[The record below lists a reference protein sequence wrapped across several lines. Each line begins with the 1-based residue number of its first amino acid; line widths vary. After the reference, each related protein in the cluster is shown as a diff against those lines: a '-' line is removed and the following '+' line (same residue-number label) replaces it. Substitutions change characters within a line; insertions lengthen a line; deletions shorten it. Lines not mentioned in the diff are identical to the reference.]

1 MARYMRSIS
10 PKWVFSLGVAVALS
24 SGLASYG
31 QDNPAPNTPSSG
43 GWRRFGDSN
52 RGSTNPNPADANVE
66 QEPGGPGSQ
75 RGPGYA
81 PAPIPPTLTLPVGSW
96 ITVRVDQPLSSDH
109 NQAGDSFSATLVQ
122 PLVADGRV
130 IAHPGQRVQGRV
142 VETQKAGRA
151 KGTSRLGIELTEL
164 ALVNGVQVPLKT
176 QLVER
181 RGDTSV
187 GRDVGAVGVTAGAGA
202 AIGAAAAGGFGAG
215 LGALAGAGAAT
226 IGVLT
231 TRGKAT
237 VVYPETQLTFRL
249 EQPITISTERSE
261 QAFETV
267 RGQDYERAPSLRQR
281 PMGRPG
287 PGYYPGYYPP
297 PAYYGAY
304 PYFGSSLYWS
314 SGPRFYYG
322 RGYRGRW

>member
-1 MARYMRSIS
+1 MKSIS
-10 PKWVFSLGVAVALS
+10 PRWVFSLGIAVALS
-24 SGLASYG
+24 SGLPSYA
-31 QDNPAPNTPSSG
+31 QDNQAPPGSNGPSSG

-52 RGSTNPNPADANVE
+52 RGNTNPADPDAE
-66 QEPGGPGSQ
+66 QGPGGPLGQ
-75 RGPGYA
+75 REPGYA
-81 PAPIPPTLTLPVGSW
+81 PAPIPPTLTLPGGSW

-109 NQAGDSFSATLVQ
+109 NQPGDSFSTTLVQ

-130 IAHPGQRVQGRV
+130 IAHPGQRVQGRI
-142 VETQKAGRA
+142 VETQKAGRTT
-151 KGTSRLGIELTEL
+151 GTSRLGIELTEL
-164 ALVNGVQVPLKT
+164 ALVNGLQVPLKT
-176 QLVER
+176 QLIER

-187 GRDVGAVGVTAGAGA
+187 GRDIGAVGATAGAGA

-215 LGALAGAGAAT
+215 VGALAGAGAAT
-226 IGVLT
+226 IGVLS
-231 TRGKAT
+231 TRGRAT

-261 QAFETV
+261 QAFEMV
-267 RGQDYERAPSLRQR
+267 RGEDYERAPSLRQR
-281 PMGRPG
+281 PMARPR

-304 PYFGSSLYWS
+304 PYFGSSFYWF
-314 SGPRFYYG
+314 SGPRFYG